1 MKYDREINMNNL
13 NKEKILLILLPFW
26 TPMIPPLG
34 ITNLKSY
41 LQAHGFVVK
50 TADANIET
58 DYKEIY
64 DTYFDCL
71 RQCVP
76 EEKRGNFFSIGTDV
90 LRNHLMVHIH
100 CTDERTYVELVK
112 ILINRTYYINVDDS
126 TAYRLIG
133 IVVEFYAWLRQ
144 YVYNLLEKEKPGVLG
159 LSVYKD
165 ILPASM
171 FVFKI
176 TRERFPHI
184 KTVMGGSVFSE
195 QLTVGSPD
203 LEFFLEKTKHYIDH
217 LLIGPAELL
226 FLKYLNGDLRGLSD
240 SQRVYTA
247 QDIGGEMEE
256 FSSLDIPDY
265 SDIDISKYPYL
276 GYTGSLSCPYQCSFC
291 NVVSYFGKYKQKD
304 VSQIADEMQRLYHIY
319 GSQVFYFSDNM
330 VNPYIFKLA
339 EENLKRDKVI
349 YWSAYLKV
357 DDYGSDPANTMQ
369 WRRGGF
375 YHARLGLD
383 SGSQHILDMMDKRIT
398 PAQSKAMIAGLA
410 HAGIKTT
417 TYWLVGHP
425 GETEA
430 DFQETLDFLS
440 ECKNDIWEAECE
452 YFNYNYSGQSH
463 SQTWSGKRVLVYP
476 ADARDMLIVNKWGVD
491 GEPSRE
497 VIMNRVC
504 RFVDHCK
511 KLGIPNPYSLH
522 EIHQA
527 DLRWQRLHPNA
538 ATPLIEFRGE
548 NVYIDECRY
557 LKELH
562 FVKNSGEFSGDFEF

>member
-1 MKYDREINMNNL
+1 M

-34 ITNLKSY
+34 ITSLKSY
-41 LQAHGFVVK
+41 LQAHGFIVK
-50 TADANIET
+50 TADANIESE
-58 DYKEIY
+58 YKEIY
-64 DTYFDCL
+64 DKYFDCL
-71 RQCVP
+71 RQYVP

-90 LRNHLMVHIH
+90 LRNHLMAHINY
-100 CTDERTYVELVK
+100 TDDKKYIELVK
-112 ILINRTYYINVDDS
+112 ILIDRTYYIQADD
-126 TAYRLIG
+126 TIVYRLIG
-133 IVVEFYAWLRQ
+133 IVNEFYGWLRQ
-144 YVYNLLEKEKPGVLG
+144 YVNNLLTKERPDVLG

-176 TRERFPHI
+176 TREGFPHI

-195 QLTVGSPD
+195 QLTIGSPD
-203 LEFFLEKTKHYIDH
+203 LELFLEKTINYIDH

-226 FLKYLNGDLRGLSD
+226 FLKYLKNELRDLSG

-247 QDIGGEMEE
+247 NDIGEIAE
-256 FSSLDIPDY
+256 FSALDIPDY
-265 SDIDISKYPYL
+265 ADIDISKYPYL

-291 NVVSYFGKYKQKD
+291 NVVAYFGKYKQKD
-304 VSQIADEMQRLYHIY
+304 AIQIADEMQRLYALY

-339 EENLKRDKVI
+339 EENLKRDKVV

-357 DDYGSDPANTMQ
+357 DNYGSDPTNAMM

-383 SGSQHILDMMDKRIT
+383 SGSQHVLDMMDKRIT
-398 PAQSKAMIAGLA
+398 PAQSKAMIASLA
-410 HAGIKTT
+410 HVGIKTT

-452 YFNYNYSGQSH
+452 YFNYNYSGQAH
-463 SQTWSGKRVLVYP
+463 SQNWSGKRVLVYP
-476 ADARDMLIVNKWGVD
+476 PETRDMLIVNKWGVD

-504 RFVDHCK
+504 RFVEHCK
-511 KLGIPNPYSLH
+511 KLGIPNPYTLH

-527 DLRWQRLHPNA
+527 DMRWQKLHPNA
-538 ATPLIEFRGE
+538 APPLIEFRGGSGH
-548 NVYIDECRY
+548 IDECRY

-562 FVKNSGEFSGDFEF
+562 FVKNSDDFSGDFDL